1 MFLLP
6 PPLLMLLL
14 QSVILILQNLF
25 STNLFIHASQFQVV
39 LWQDQEDRGGEEA
52 PPAPE
57 RARHLPHPRLR
68 VQEERLL
75 TIRQGRRHR
84 QALPHQAAGRGRVLH
99 RQEDHFQDA
108 AGAGRAL
115 QQGRGRAMRQ
125 PKGTLHSG
133 TKITECFLLIVF
145 HFFLVYHSA
154 S

>member
-1 MFLLP
+1 MLP
-6 PPLLMLLL
+6 ANCFVAVAAVSAFATVFDLLL
-14 QSVILILQNLF
+14 LHSLCDSDTPKLFSAF
-25 STNLFIHASQFQVV
+25 STNLFIRALQFQVV

-57 RARHLPHPRLR
+57 RARHFPHPRLR

-75 TIRQGRRHR
+75 ALCQGRRHR

-125 PKGTLHSG
+125 PQGTLHSG
-133 TKITECFLLIVF
+133 KEKI
-145 HFFLVYHSA
+145 
-154 S
+154 